1 MNLWVLRHGEAHNHA
16 DTDAQR
22 ELTPRGRKE
31 VLNSAAQM
39 LESPPDVIIASPY
52 VRTQQTAGLV
62 QDALGV
68 SEPLLTARWLTPDND
83 AAQVLDELAK
93 LDHENVLLVSHQPL
107 VGALISLLEH
117 GSVRPAQP
125 MDPASLAEL
134 QGHFPSAGSMTLR
147 RVHHSH

>member
-16 DTDAQR
+16 ATDAQR

-31 VLNSAAQM
+31 VLNSAARM
-39 LESPPDVIIASPY
+39 LENPPDLIIASPY
-52 VRTQQTAGLV
+52 VRTQQTAVLV
-62 QDALGV
+62 HDALSV
-68 SEPLLTARWLTPDND
+68 TKPLLKASWLTPDND
-83 AAQVLDELAK
+83 PAQVLDELAK

-134 QGHFPSAGSMTLR
+134 QGQLPLAGSMTLR